1 MIVIKE
7 KKEYGV
13 KRIDPT
19 KIPPEH
25 IMECRVDGK
34 CYRKKSG

>member
-13 KRIDPT
+13 KRIDPM
-19 KIPPEH
+19 KIPVERVV
-25 IMECRVDGK
+25 ECRVDWE
-34 CYRKKSG
+34 CYKKKSG

>member
-13 KRIDPT
+13 KRIDPM
-19 KIPPEH
+19 KIPVER
-25 IMECRVDGK
+25 IVECRVDGE
-34 CYRKKSG
+34 CYKKKSG

>member
-1 MIVIKE
+1 MIIIKE

-19 KIPPEH
+19 KIPPERVV
-25 IMECRVDGK
+25 ECRVDEKRYG
-34 CYRKKSG
+34 KKSE